1 MDWRGLLY
9 KLEDWWYEL
18 DKRRLTEV
26 LVTAA
31 VAFLLTAYARIG
43 FDMSYTVGRE
53 QHNAGVCATVGD
65 VCLYAAV
72 LLNGPVWAAPVCA
85 VAMALADLAVGA
97 KLYFIG
103 TLLIKFAMV
112 WIIALFAVKVDTYL
126 KGLAIAGITELSM
139 LVLYFLYGLVFVSVP
154 AALKA
159 ILVDLLQTAVCAP
172 LGALVLW
179 KMPVFRPREMPH
191 IRRKREIGRFD
202 GEI

>member
-31 VAFLLTAYARIG
+31 VSFLLTAFARIV
-43 FDMSYTVGRE
+43 FDMNYTVGRAE
-53 QHNAGVCATVGD
+53 INAGVCATLGD
-65 VCLYAAV
+65 VALYAAA

-85 VAMALADLAVGA
+85 VAMALADLAAGA

-112 WIIALFAVKVDTYL
+112 WVISLFAVKCDAYL
-126 KGLAIAGITELSM
+126 KGLAVAFIAELSM
-139 LVLYFLYGLVFVSVP
+139 LVLYFLYGLVFVSVTV
-154 AALKA
+154 ALKA
-159 ILVDLLQTAVCAP
+159 LVADLLQTAVCAP
-172 LGALVLW
+172 LGALILW
-179 KMPVFRPREMPH
+179 KMPVLRPREMPH
-191 IRRKREIGRFD
+191 LKRHREIGRFD